1 VLLPGAPSQP
11 KLPLFLAQ
19 ITWVDLRDEKALD
32 KLEWGITGIKPGRS
46 RIAAESDAGTGSEPR
61 AVSR

>member
-19 ITWVDLRDEKALD
+19 ITWVDLRDGLAEKALD
-32 KLEWGITGIKPGRS
+32 KLEWGITGIKPGR
-46 RIAAESDAGTGSEPR
+46 
-61 AVSR
+61 